1 MIMGAIINNDHS
13 GEEDIDSND
22 DDNGYDIAG
31 RGGKNLI
38 MAAIFIVVISDDVVP
53 GVVIY

>member
-13 GEEDIDSND
+13 GEEDIGSND

-53 GVVIY
+53 GVVVY